1 MARMKWRSLQESTP
15 DTGSRR
21 LYEIFAERREL
32 IARYV
37 PPEIQAIHAK
47 AVEELKQARAAE
59 RALKAG
65 DPAPEFELPD
75 QNGKLVRSAQLVA
88 RGPLVVCFI
97 RGRWCPFCVGQM
109 EAMNAIVPE
118 FEKLGASL
126 LAISPQTVHQS
137 FLMADQHK
145 LQFPLLS
152 DCGNQVTRK
161 FGLVYRVPEYQQEVY
176 RRAFVNLPFVNGDS
190 SWELP
195 IPGTYILAQNSCK
208 ANHGTGATEITYSS
222 VNADYME
229 RPEPADIVSRTSL
242 KHGS

>member
-1 MARMKWRSLQESTP
+1 MKWRSLQESSP
-15 DTGSRR
+15 DIGSRR

-37 PPEIQAIHAK
+37 PADIQAIHAK
-47 AVEELKQARAAE
+47 VVEELKRAAIAE
-59 RALKAG
+59 KALKRG
-65 DPAPEFELPD
+65 DPAPDFELPD
-75 QNGKLVRSAQLVA
+75 QNGKLVRSAELVA
-88 RGPLVVCFI
+88 RGPIVVCFI

-118 FEKLGASL
+118 MGKLAASVV
-126 LAISPQTVHQS
+126 AISPQTAHQS

-152 DCGNQVTRK
+152 DSGNQIARK

-176 RRAFVNLPFVNGDS
+176 RRAFVNLSFINGDS

-195 IPGTYILAQNSCK
+195 IPGTYILAEKSGNAGRQ
-208 ANHGTGATEITYSS
+208 TTEVLYTS

-229 RPEPADIVSRTSL
+229 RPEPADILAKLSQLLS
-242 KHGS
+242 